1 MPLGVA
7 VIAKHSS
14 RYLACVLS
22 VAMLINA
29 ENRPVWIMA
38 IMLGLFIGANNLIKI
53 LRDSLFLGHHAVS
66 ELPHLYILVAVTAGA
81 VIALYTRYT
90 ENVSIVRLMLW
101 TNAVILGSVVFFWLV
116 LTYNDAG
123 WTHYVFYIWSAMATV
138 IAVAQTWTLAN
149 HIFNEE
155 QGKRYFG
162 LIAAGGTIGGLAAS
176 FGASWTLS
184 LSAESNHLLWLVGA
198 IYITA
203 SVLLLWARRR
213 VHPSAE
219 IARRES
225 SSSGIYKSGISEL
238 ISDSSYLKTLATLI
252 LVSVIVSTLIDF
264 HFKVGAKDANA
275 SAHDLA
281 AFFSLY
287 YGWLN
292 VATLFF
298 QVVVTG
304 RLLSRIGIRASL
316 YVTPSVLLS
325 GATAII
331 IWPGLP
337 ASMLTRMGDVVLR
350 NSVHRSGMEML
361 YMPLP
366 PGVVKA
372 VKTFLD
378 VVIERVGDAT
388 AGFIILAVS
397 LISLQHYT
405 AYINFICAGLILTW
419 LGLTRF
425 LQARCLVRLGDRLT
439 VCEPCAAPSWLE
451 RD

>member
-1 MPLGVA
+1 
-7 VIAKHSS
+7 
-14 RYLACVLS
+14 
-22 VAMLINA
+22 MLINA
-29 ENRPVWIMA
+29 ENKPVWIMA
-38 IMLGLFIGANNLIKI
+38 TMLGLLIGANNLIKI

-66 ELPHLYILVAVTAGA
+66 ELPHLYILVAIIAGA

-101 TNAVILGSVVFFWLV
+101 TNAVILVNVAFFWLV
-116 LTYNDAG
+116 LTYHDAG

-149 HIFNEE
+149 HIFKEE

-162 LIAAGGTIGGLAAS
+162 WIAAGGTTGGLAAS
-176 FGASWTLS
+176 FGASWMLS
-184 LSAESNHLLWLVGA
+184 LSGEGIHLLGLVGA

-203 SVLLLWARRR
+203 SALLLWARRR
-213 VHPSAE
+213 VHPPGELS
-219 IARRES
+219 RRES
-225 SSSGIYKSGISEL
+225 SSAGIYKAGIGEL
-238 ISDSSYLKTLATLI
+238 ISDSSYLKTLAIII

-264 HFKVGAKDANA
+264 HFKVGAKDANS

-281 AFFSLY
+281 GFFSLY

-316 YVTPSVLLS
+316 FVTPSVLLA
-325 GATAII
+325 GVTAII

-366 PGVVKA
+366 PDVVKA

-378 VVIERVGDAT
+378 VVVERIGDAS

-397 LISLQHYT
+397 FMSLQHYT
-405 AYINFICAGLILTW
+405 AYIHLICVGLILIW
-419 LGLTRF
+419 FALTRF
-425 LQARCLVRLGDRLT
+425 LQARCLVRFGDRLT

>member
-1 MPLGVA
+1 
-7 VIAKHSS
+7 
-14 RYLACVLS
+14 
-22 VAMLINA
+22 MLTNA
-29 ENRPVWIMA
+29 ENRHVLIMA
-38 IMLGLFIGANNLIKI
+38 TMLGLLIGANNLIKI

-66 ELPHLYILVAVTAGA
+66 ELPHLYILVAVIAGA

-101 TNAVILGSVVFFWLV
+101 TNTVILVSVVFFWLV
-116 LTYNDAG
+116 LTYHAG
-123 WTHYVFYIWSAMATV
+123 GWSHYAFYIWSAMATV

-162 LIAAGGTIGGLAAS
+162 LIAAGGTVGGLAAS
-176 FGASWTLS
+176 FGASWTLR
-184 LSAESNHLLWLVGA
+184 LSADSNHLLWIVGA
-198 IYITA
+198 VYITA

-213 VHPSAE
+213 VHPPAE
-219 IARRES
+219 LARRES
-225 SSSGIYKSGISEL
+225 SSTGIYKAGIAEL
-238 ISDSSYLKTLATLI
+238 ISDSSYLKTLAI
-252 LVSVIVSTLIDF
+252 IIFVSVTVSTLIDF
-264 HFKVGAKDANA
+264 HFKIGAKEGNP

-281 AFFSLY
+281 GFFSLY

-292 VATLFF
+292 VVTLFF

-304 RLLSRIGIRASL
+304 RLLSRIGVRASL
-316 YVTPSVLLS
+316 YVTPSVLLT

-361 YMPLP
+361 YMAIP

-378 VVIERVGDAT
+378 VVVERIGDAS
-388 AGFIILAVS
+388 AGFIILA
-397 LISLQHYT
+397 ISLLSLQNYT
-405 AYINFICAGLILTW
+405 GYVHLVCVGLILIW
-419 LGLTRF
+419 FALTRF
-425 LQARCLVRLGDRLT
+425 LQARCLARFGDRLT
-439 VCEPCAAPSWLE
+439 ACEPCVPPSWRE